1 MNAAK
6 KYKVK
11 KQSVSPLLSIFK
23 KAKEDHNKTEEMFDL
38 LGWASLPAELKFAVQ
53 EDVKAYY
60 DELHGRYS
68 TNCAYVQRRRESVDF
83 WVKSYLD
90 GICSLDTA
98 VHSVQIKPL

>member
-6 KYKVK
+6 KYKVR
-11 KQSVSPLLSIFK
+11 KQPVSPLLSVFK
-23 KAKEDHNKTEEMFDL
+23 IAKEDHSKTEEMFEL
-38 LGWASLPAELKFAVQ
+38 LGWSQLPAELKFAVA

-83 WVKSYLD
+83 WVKSYID
-90 GICSLDTA
+90 GICSFDTA
-98 VHSVQIKPL
+98 LDSVRINPL